1 VSQNIPDN
9 ERPKEEV
16 PDLAA
21 EFAELGKKIRST
33 VETAWTS
40 EERKKIQAELK
51 EGLDRFVKEVDG
63 AIRTARTSET
73 GKKVG
78 AEVKRVADDFESGKV
93 AGEVR
98 KSLVTGLRALGNT
111 LDRMADSF
119 TEEKKDVPPKPPKK

>member
-1 VSQNIPDN
+1 MSQNIPEN
-9 ERPKEEV
+9 ERPKEEA

-63 AIRTARTSET
+63 AFHNARTSET
-73 GKKVG
+73 GKKVE
-78 AEVKRVADDFESGKV
+78 AEVKRVTSDFESGKV
-93 AGEVR
+93 AAEVR
-98 KSLVTGLRALGNT
+98 KGLVTSLRALGNA
-111 LDRMADSF
+111 LDKMADSF
-119 TEEKKDVPPKPPKK
+119 TEAEAKKDVPPKK

>member
-1 VSQNIPDN
+1 VSQNIPEN
-9 ERPKEEV
+9 EKPKEEA

-63 AIRTARTSET
+63 AIRSARDSDT
-73 GKKVG
+73 GQKVK
-78 AEVKRVADDFESGKV
+78 AEVKKVADDFESGKV

-98 KSLVTGLRALGNT
+98 KGLVTGLRALGNT
-111 LDRMADSF
+111 LDKMADSF
-119 TEEKKDVPPKPPKK
+119 SAADEKKDVPPKK

>member
-1 VSQNIPDN
+1 VSQNIPEN
-9 ERPKEEV
+9 ERPKEEA

-63 AIRTARTSET
+63 AIRNARTSET

-78 AEVKRVADDFESGKV
+78 AEVKRVTDDIESGKV
-93 AGEVR
+93 ASEVR
-98 KSLVTGLRALGNT
+98 RGLVSGLRAFGNA
-111 LDRMADSF
+111 LDKMADSF
-119 TEEKKDVPPKPPKK
+119 TAADEKKDVPPKK